1 MKDAVI
7 VSTERSSIG
16 GVYKGAFNVTRL
28 PTILARKIL

>member
-7 VSTERSSIG
+7 VSTERSGIG